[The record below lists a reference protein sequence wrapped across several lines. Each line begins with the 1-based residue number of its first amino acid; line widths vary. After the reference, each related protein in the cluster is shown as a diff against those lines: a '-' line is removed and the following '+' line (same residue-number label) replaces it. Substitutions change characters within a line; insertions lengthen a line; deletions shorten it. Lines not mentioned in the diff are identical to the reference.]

1 LKKTN
6 NTIKHYNTYEGFIG
20 KLNED
25 PEYKIV
31 SIHSGNQEPV
41 KPNTRNNST
50 TSTVT
55 QFIGNGSRTTTTT
68 GSNSTTR
75 SQLRRKPYE
84 STD

>member
-1 LKKTN
+1 M
-6 NTIKHYNTYEGFIG
+6 
-20 KLNED
+20 
-25 PEYKIV
+25 
-31 SIHSGNQEPV
+31 IHSGNQEPV
-41 KPNTRNNST
+41 KPNTRNNSMA

-84 STD
+84 SD